1 MTPAEFGACFDR
13 FTATAFRLETLQHY
27 AGEDERLEAFRLGL
41 PLPERSVRTSPWL
54 ARIAVTTVAGKRWQ
68 RVRVVEEPL
77 TEYTRYELA
86 SYVESQAAGE
96 EIRVLRRA
104 RAVLPSGSL
113 RRDFWLMDEGTPDAF
128 ALLMDYSHDGR
139 FLGAEVSTDPVV
151 LLTCRDERDRA
162 LSQSLPLNEYLASD
176 AARAA

>member
-1 MTPAEFGACFDR
+1 MTPAELGACFDN

-27 AGEDERLEAFRLGL
+27 AGEEDRLEAFSLGL

-54 ARIAVTTVAGKRWQ
+54 ARIAVGTAAEGKRWQ

-96 EIRVLRRA
+96 EIRIARR
-104 RAVLPSGSL
+104 PPIPPTSL
-113 RRDFWLMDEGTPDAF
+113 RGDFWLFDVGWASAYALKMAYGDDGVFLDAELVTDTQGLAVLDTVRKL
-128 ALLMDYSHDGR
+128 ALLWS
-139 FLGAEVSTDPVV
+139 V
-151 LLTCRDERDRA
+151 
-162 LSQSLPLNEYLASD
+162 PLNEYLAGK
-176 AARAA
+176 AAQAA